1 MTMSHYIPKRCAVLI
16 TRAGKPPIQISF
28 WPLSIGLLFILGWT
42 GILTYYSYSIE
53 VARSNSR
60 ALLEQASYLTKRINS
75 LELEIEVLSRQV
87 GMEKKK
93 AVPNRSTYA
102 QGGISLGLD
111 AEELLDAAD
120 EQLNSV
126 DALKGA
132 VMPALEELIARRA
145 AAPRG
150 MPLLE
155 PVRFSSLYGA
165 RPSPFGGKREFHTGI
180 DMAVPSGTPIYATA
194 PGVVLA
200 ANFAGG
206 YGNRVLMDHGY
217 ELTTLYGHL
226 SKIAVKPGAW
236 IERGQLIG
244 YVGSTGRSS
253 GPHLHYGVYSQ
264 KKPVDPKPYLEMN
277 PTLADK

>member
-1 MTMSHYIPKRCAVLI
+1 MSHYIPKRCAVLI
-16 TRAGKPPIQISF
+16 VRNGKSPIRIPF
-28 WPLSIGLLFILGWT
+28 WSLALGLLFILGWT
-42 GILTYYSYSIE
+42 GILLYYSYSIE
-53 VARSNSR
+53 VTRSNSR

-75 LELEIEVLSRQV
+75 LELEIEVLSHQV
-87 GMEKKK
+87 GIQKQKQ
-93 AVPNRSTYA
+93 APNRSTYA

-150 MPLLE
+150 MPLLG
-155 PVRFSSLYGA
+155 PVRFSSFYGA
-165 RPSPFGGKREFHTGI
+165 RPSPFGGGREFHTGI
-180 DMAVPSGTPIYATA
+180 DMAVSSGTPVYATA
-194 PGVVLA
+194 PGTVLA
-200 ANFAGG
+200 ASFAGG
-206 YGNRVLMDHGY
+206 YGNRILLNHGY
-217 ELTTLYGHL
+217 QLTTLYGHL
-226 SKIAVKPGAW
+226 SKIATKSGAR

-253 GPHLHYGVYSQ
+253 GPHLHYGVYFQ
-264 KKPVDPKPYLEMN
+264 KKHVDPKPYLEMATAI
-277 PTLADK
+277 PYK

>member
-1 MTMSHYIPKRCAVLI
+1 
-16 TRAGKPPIQISF
+16 
-28 WPLSIGLLFILGWT
+28 LL
-42 GILTYYSYSIE
+42 YYSYSIE
-53 VARSNSR
+53 VARSNNR
-60 ALLEQASYLTKRINS
+60 ALLEQASDLSKRINTLEVQLDS
-75 LELEIEVLSRQV
+75 LGRRVGIE
-87 GMEKKK
+87 KNKT
-93 AVPNRSTYA
+93 VPNRSTYA
-102 QGGISLGLD
+102 QGGIGLHLG
-111 AEELLDAAD
+111 AEELLEAAD
-120 EQLNSV
+120 EKLDSV
-126 DALKGA
+126 DALKGVVLPA
-132 VMPALEELIARRA
+132 VGDFVARRA

-165 RPSPFGGKREFHTGI
+165 RPSPFGGRREFHTGI

-206 YGNRVLMDHGY
+206 YGNRVLLDHGY

-226 SKIAVKPGAW
+226 SKIAIKPGAW
-236 IERGQLIG
+236 VERGQLIG